1 MKFARIV
8 FWTAGGIGVLAMIPM
23 YLRED
28 DYVYYS
34 ILAALVAWQFAFFVI
49 ATDPARYRTLMLP
62 AMIEKFGWVFTL
74 GFFFMRGTITA
85 VEFYPS
91 ISVHGV
97 LGMLFV
103 AAYFKTPKR

>member
-8 FWTAGGIGVLAMIPM
+8 FWTAGGIGLPAMIGM
-23 YLRED
+23 YLREGTP
-28 DYVYYS
+28 VYYAS
-34 ILAALVAWQFAFFVI
+34 MAALVAWQFAFFVI

-74 GFFFMRGTITA
+74 AFFFLRGTITA

-91 ISVHGV
+91 ISIHGV
-97 LGMLFV
+97 LGLLFI
-103 AAYFKTPKR
+103 AAYVKTPKT